1 VSTRIGL
8 ISDVHATPE
17 PVAEALTVFKSQGV
31 DDIFC
36 LGDIAGYGEDLE
48 GTVTLLIDHACRAIL
63 GNHEIR
69 HLDDHAYAK
78 GTPAGRW
85 FGSLPRVLQ
94 LTIEGKRL
102 YMVHASPP
110 DSTMNGIRL
119 LDLDGNVIEGAR
131 DYWRQR
137 LQGFEQDV
145 LLVGH
150 THQVFCEQIGNT
162 LVINPGST
170 RFNHTCAILSLP
182 ELEVQ
187 IFGLSGRQPVKSWNW
202 GLRENRD
209 RYIIRNRKPG

>member
-1 VSTRIGL
+1 MTTRIGL
-8 ISDVHATPE
+8 ISDAHASPE
-17 PVAEALTVFKSQGV
+17 PVAEALALFKSQGV

-36 LGDIAGYGEDLE
+36 LGDIAGYGDDLE
-48 GTVTLLIDHACRAIL
+48 DTVALLIDHACQAIL
-63 GNHEIR
+63 GNHEIWY
-69 HLDDHAYAK
+69 LEDH
-78 GTPAGRW
+78 GDGEDTPAGRW
-85 FGSLPRVLQ
+85 FGALPRVLQ

-110 DSTMNGIRL
+110 DSTMDGIKL
-119 LDLDGNVIEGAR
+119 LDVDGNIIKDAR

-150 THQVFCEQIGNT
+150 THQVFCEQLGDT

-182 ELEVQ
+182 ELELQ

-202 GLRENRD
+202 GLRN
-209 RYIIRNRKPG
+209 

>member
-1 VSTRIGL
+1 MTRRIGL

-17 PVAEALTVFKSQGV
+17 PVAEALALFESQGV
-31 DDIFC
+31 DAIFC

-48 GTVTLLIDHACRAIL
+48 DTVALLIDHDCRAIL
-63 GNHEIR
+63 GNHEIWY
-69 HLDDHAYAK
+69 LEDYADAAD
-78 GTPAGRW
+78 TQAGRW

-94 LTIEGKRL
+94 LTIDGKHL

-110 DSTMNGIRL
+110 DSTMDGIRL
-119 LDLDGNVIEGAR
+119 LDLDGDVIEDAR

-137 LQGFEQDV
+137 LKGFEHDV

-170 RFNHTCAILSLP
+170 RYNHSCAILSLP
-182 ELEVQ
+182 ELELQ
-187 IFGLSGRQPVKSWNW
+187 LFGLSDRQPVKSWNW
-202 GLRENRD
+202 SMGN
-209 RYIIRNRKPG
+209 

>member
-1 VSTRIGL
+1 MSTRIGL

-17 PVAEALTVFKSQGV
+17 PVAEALALFKSQAV
-31 DDIFC
+31 DEIFC
-36 LGDIAGYGEDLE
+36 LGDIAGYGTDLE
-48 GTVTLLIDHACRAIL
+48 DTVTLLVDHECQAIL
-63 GNHEIR
+63 GNHEIWY
-69 HLDDHAYAK
+69 LDDHSDAEDTHAS
-78 GTPAGRW
+78 RW

-94 LTIEGKRL
+94 LTIKGKHL

-110 DSTMNGIRL
+110 DSTMDGIRL
-119 LDLDGNVIEGAR
+119 LDIDGYIIDDAR

-137 LQGFEQDV
+137 LQAFEHDV

-150 THQVFCEQIGNT
+150 THQVFCEEIGDT

-182 ELEVQ
+182 ELELQ

-202 GLRENRD
+202 GVSN
-209 RYIIRNRKPG
+209 